1 MTTKPITERDW
12 RLSGTEQCTP
22 AQRRL
27 FNSACGDL
35 AEQLPWHGHR
45 MTKDSYRH
53 LFSGVVLGA
62 LMVPSVDLGTGPV
75 GFVMIERSSLD
86 LNVSQATQ
94 AIEMAFYVG
103 DEPGDQNIR
112 APRVDWCAV
121 VKGARGI
128 SESDERDAERYAA

>member
-1 MTTKPITERDW
+1 MAKPIIESDW
-12 RLSGTEQCTP
+12 KLTGSDQCTP

-27 FNSACGDL
+27 MNAACRDL
-35 AEQLPWHGHR
+35 ADQLPWHGHR
-45 MTKDSYRH
+45 MNTDSYRH

-94 AIEMAFYVG
+94 AIEMAFYIG
-103 DEPGDQNIR
+103 DDPESQGIKSKP
-112 APRVDWCAV
+112 VDWCYV
-121 VKGARGI
+121 VRMARGI
-128 SESDERDAERYAA
+128 SDADDELAERYAA